1 MNGHLEGKQPYLG
14 DLRSPIVINH
24 LLIQMRTLWNDISR
38 QARGPESLG
47 APLMSSAEDLNKQ
60 APNRALPLGTPLK
73 RLGISFG
80 GGVPLTPQ
88 WPRKI

>member
-1 MNGHLEGKQPYLG
+1 MNGHLEGVPQPYLG

-24 LLIQMRTLWNDISR
+24 LLIQMRSLWNHIWR

-60 APNRALPLGTPLK
+60 ALYRWGGAL
-73 RLGISFG
+73 RI
-80 GGVPLTPQ
+80 LTDPSMA
-88 WPRKI
+88 

>member
-1 MNGHLEGKQPYLG
+1 MNGHLEGKQAYLG

-80 GGVPLTPQ
+80 GGAPTYA
-88 WPRKI
+88 